1 MAFSLSPSVQIVETN
16 QSFNVPNIPSTNTG
30 MVLRADAGPAFQ
42 IVNLPTDKELETVFD
57 TPTKYNYPDWF
68 NAWNCTQYMQS
79 LSAVRPIDQAK
90 ITRNVGLAL
99 SGGDADSS
107 SSGADSV
114 LITAQGFD
122 QADLYNDD
130 IASTTLD
137 SLVVDSVTK
146 VLGRFTEASG
156 VYTFTG
162 AENFLSI
169 LEGTQLV
176 QTGTSGVLTSGG
188 TDVITITGTSTAVWE
203 SGQQPAGWS
212 STLSVA
218 ADDTGWFLTGTVT
231 NIRLAFFNKYVR
243 NEQNLGVAICSNS
256 ASWGENVS
264 TDIASTFSSFFE
276 FKPNFATSEFA
287 VIVFRQNDDNTFTD
301 IEKWIVSY
309 SDTGRDQ
316 FNRLNYVEEVFNNS
330 SNYLYCKLSTA
341 STDDVNT
348 GAGPLPMLHHSH
360 YNSIYPRI
368 GSGTASQT
376 FPATSST
383 ANGAYDANG
392 YVTADIDE
400 GFDMYSDADTVNIN
414 ILLNHPTS
422 INKAGNIA
430 SSRKDA
436 IALVAYWD
444 ETDLVGKSS
453 TVATANIVDDYGT
466 TDAQAVPLY
475 TVHDTYSAV
484 YGNMKYQYDKF
495 NDTNRWM
502 SVLGDIAGLMA
513 VTDFNNDPWWA
524 PAGTQRGSM
533 KNVIKL
539 AFNPIK
545 ANRESMYVNSINP
558 IMSIPGEGQGLVLG
572 QKTATSVASAIDR
585 INVRR
590 LLIHIEK
597 SVATA
602 LRPFMFE
609 FNDDITRN
617 RILGVLNPF
626 LAGIKSRRGL
636 FDYLVVVDS
645 TNNTAEIIDQNA
657 LIVDIFLKPTKVS
670 EFLKI
675 NVIITKT
682 GSSFSESIATP

>member
-1 MAFSLSPSVQIVETN
+1 MTFSLSPSVDIAENN
-16 QSFNVPNIPSTNTG
+16 QSFNVPNIPTTNTG

-42 IVNLPTDKELETVFD
+42 IVNIPTDKELEIRFD
-57 TPTKYNYPDWF
+57 TPTKYNFVDWY
-68 NAWNCTQYMQS
+68 NAWNFNQYGQS
-79 LSAVRPIDQAK
+79 LSAVRPIDQGK
-90 ITRNVGLAL
+90 ITKNTAIALA
-99 SGGDADSS
+99 GGDADTS

-122 QADLYNDD
+122 NADLYNDD

-169 LEGTQLV
+169 LEGTQLL

-212 STLSVA
+212 SSLTIT
-218 ADDTGWFLTGTVT
+218 ADSSGWFLTGIVT
-231 NIRLAFFNKYVR
+231 NIRLAFFNKYVK
-243 NEQNLGVAICSNS
+243 NEQNIGVAVCSNN

-276 FKPNFATSEFA
+276 FRPDFASSEFA

-301 IEKWIVSY
+301 VEKWVVSY
-309 SDTGRDQ
+309 SATGRDQ
-316 FNRLNYVEEVFNNS
+316 YNRLNYAEEVFNNS
-330 SNYLYCKLSTA
+330 SDYLYCKVSTA
-341 STDDVNT
+341 SSDNVNT

-368 GSGTASQT
+368 GAGTVADT
-376 FPATSST
+376 FPATSAT

-392 YVTADIDE
+392 YVTADVDE
-400 GFDMYSDADTVNIN
+400 AFDMYSDADTVNIN

-430 SSRKDA
+430 SSRKDC
-436 IALVAYWD
+436 IALTGYWD
-444 ETDLVGKSS
+444 ETDLVGK
-453 TVATANIVDDYGT
+453 TPTIATANVTDDYGT
-466 TDAQAVPLY
+466 IDASDVAVY

-502 SVLGDIAGLMA
+502 SLLGDAAGLMA
-513 VTDFNNDPWWA
+513 ETDESNDPWWA
-524 PAGTQRGSM
+524 PAGINRGSM

-539 AFNPIK
+539 AYNPNK
-545 ANRESMYVNSINP
+545 ANRDSLYVNSINP
-558 IMSIPGEGQGLVLG
+558 VMSIPGEGQGLIMG

-585 INVRR
+585 VNVRR

-609 FNDDITRN
+609 FNDDETRN
-617 RILGVLNPF
+617 RIAGVLNPF
-626 LAGIKSRRGL
+626 LAEIKARRGL
-636 FDYLVVVDS
+636 FDFLVVVDS
-645 TNNTAEIIDQNA
+645 TNNTSEIIDQNA
-657 LIVDIFLKPTKVS
+657 LVVDIFLKPSKVA
-670 EFLKI
+670 EFIKV
-675 NVIITKT
+675 NVVITKT
-682 GSSFSESIATP
+682 GTEFAELIASP